1 MINSFKFAVLIFTLF
16 AITTTVANAVDIG
29 DTAPNWALQNGA
41 GRNINYYSDSEG
53 KVSVLIY
60 WATWCP
66 YCASLMPH
74 IQEVANQYQGKDVV
88 FYAMNII
95 EDGDP
100 AQFMR
105 EKGYTFD
112 LILQADATMGDYS
125 VPGTP
130 SVFVVDSSHKV
141 LYRRIPD
148 TPDEEVKAAVNRA
161 INSALGRM

>member
-1 MINSFKFAVLIFTLF
+1 MKKYFRFGILLVILHLVTGTFTY
-16 AITTTVANAVDIG
+16 AIDIG
-29 DTAPNWALQNGA
+29 DTAPDWTLQNGE
-41 GRNINYYSDSEG
+41 GTNINFYGNNEG

-74 IQEVANQYQGKDVV
+74 IQEVANRYQGKDVV

-95 EDGDP
+95 EDADP
-100 AQFMR
+100 VKFMR
-105 EKGYTFD
+105 EHGYTFE
-112 LILQADATMGDYS
+112 LILEADGTMDNYN

-130 SVFVVDSSHKV
+130 IVFVVDANHKV

-148 TPDEEVKAAVNRA
+148 TPDEEVKAAVERA
-161 INSALGRM
+161 ISSALGGM